1 MDAVGYSLAQNFI
14 PYRWREESS
23 FPIEEDYVRSVCHG
37 SLVYCVSRTRVQI
50 FDVTTKTWR
59 NGAPPPPPKSY
70 FPVDAEVRFDIV
82 LYKDSIYWVGGT
94 MDGYKGAFHV
104 YDIKSD
110 KWEQGQNPYVIDAVA
125 CEVVGDKLYV
135 ISSEGRSLWYGK
147 SFLVYDFLTST
158 WNPTGDLMDTALG
171 ESATCAIGRNIY
183 ICGGRKDATN
193 SNYLS
198 SWIWK
203 FDTEQN
209 RVTYQTS
216 LIIGRTNGA
225 AVGLNGELV
234 VLGGENLPVTQLGNG
249 SILQGPNFISKYYDA
264 VSYQDVA
271 YVFNGKKVYSYANRS
286 ADHEALMAWL
296 AITE

>member
-23 FPIEEDYVRSVCHG
+23 FPIEEDYVRTVCYG
-37 SLVYCVSRTRVQI
+37 SSVYCVSRTRVQI
-50 FDVTTKTWR
+50 YDVITKTWR
-59 NGAPPPPPKSY
+59 NGAPPPKSY
-70 FPVDAEVRFDIV
+70 FGGDEDVRFDIA
-82 LYKDSIYWVGGT
+82 LYKDRVYWVGGT
-94 MDGYKGAFHV
+94 MDSYKGSFHA
-104 YDIKSD
+104 YDIKAD
-110 KWEQGQNPYVIDAVA
+110 KWEQGQSDYIRDVVS

-135 ISSEGRSLWYGK
+135 ISSEDRSLWYKK

-158 WNPTGDLMDTALG
+158 WDSTGDLMSTALG
-171 ESATCAIGRNIY
+171 ESATCVIGRNIY

-198 SWIWK
+198 SWIYK

-209 RVTYQTS
+209 RVTFQTD
-216 LIIGRTNGA
+216 LITERTSGA

-271 YVFNGKKVYSYANRS
+271 YIFNGKKVYSYANRS